1 MEKCWCGNCN
11 LKEYSDDYY
20 VCDECGTLVS
30 KEIFSDSIYQVSDEE
45 KDLYGKNYWMNTML
59 HEAGVEDVADLL
71 DLYLNGRA
79 VYWLQ
84 FALKY
89 FKLGGTIAEVGCG
102 LGQFAYLMKKSGF
115 YPIVYELSEEICQY
129 VRETMKIPVI
139 CGEMMEQEEKFDT
152 IVAMDVFE
160 HLIHPQEFLN
170 TVLKNLKEDGKL
182 CLQLPC
188 YDPGLSFQ
196 EMVKEKPNFQKLLV
210 RDQHVYL
217 YSKDSI
223 KKILLDSGF
232 QYIQFEPAF
241 FGDDYDMF
249 LFASRTI
256 IRPNEQKAIDN
267 LLDKIEDGLLIKA
280 HLNLFDKKEQHEKE
294 LEEKEKIIQDL
305 TFASEERLEDI
316 NRLSVQVK
324 ERNEEVRVLKG
335 ACEERLENINK
346 LSVHVKE
353 RDEEVRTLKSACEE
367 RLENI
372 NKLSMQISEKDEE
385 IRKLENACEER
396 LQSIVKLTEL
406 NTEKDNQIEVF
417 RIAAEERLEDIKKL
431 NILLKDK

>member
-89 FKLGGTIAEVGCG
+89 FKLEGTVAEVGCG

-115 YPIVYELSEEICQY
+115 YPIVFELSEEICQF
-129 VRETMKIPVI
+129 VREKMKIPVI

-160 HLIHPQEFLN
+160 HLMYPREFLS

-188 YDPGLSFQ
+188 YDPELSFQ

-210 RDQHVYL
+210 RDQHIYL
-217 YSKDSI
+217 YSKGSI
-223 KKILLDSGF
+223 KKMLLDSGF
-232 QYIQFEPAF
+232 KHIQFEHAF

-249 LFASRTI
+249 LFASKTI

-267 LLDKIEDGLLIKA
+267 LLDKANDGLLIKA
-280 HLNLFDKKEQHEKE
+280 HLNLFGKKERQERE
-294 LEEKEKIIQDL
+294 LEEKEEIIQDL
-305 TFASEERLEDI
+305 LIANEERLEDI
-316 NRLSVQVK
+316 NKLSVQVK
-324 ERNEEVRVLKG
+324 ERDEEVRILKG

-346 LSVHVKE
+346 LSV
-353 RDEEVRTLKSACEE
+353 
-367 RLENI
+367 
-372 NKLSMQISEKDEE
+372 QIREKDEE
-385 IRKLENACEER
+385 IRKLGNACEER

-406 NTEKDNQIEVF
+406 NTEKDLQIEIF
-417 RIAAEERLEDIKKL
+417 RNAAEERLEDIKKL
-431 NILLKDK
+431 NELLKDK